1 MDEYVIDAKQSFE
14 NAIANLKTGMDKLRT
29 GQANPAMLSG
39 VTCDYY
45 GEKMPIMDLCQI
57 SRPEPRQLYVRPYS
71 REDIKPIAAGIA
83 AANLGVNP
91 QVEAD
96 GIRIIVAALTEDTRK
111 EIAKKASGKK
121 LRSRSA
127 TSAATRSPCSRMT
140 IPCPTITR
148 TAWKKISKR
157 KSMPSTNASKISSK
171 PSKTRSC
178 PSEDWD
184 M

>member
-29 GQANPAMLSG
+29 GQDNRAMLRG
-39 VTCDYY
+39 VTGDYY

-111 EIAKKASGKK
+111 EIAKKAKALGEEAKVAVRNIRRDTLSLLKDDDSMSDDYK
-121 LRSRSA
+121 DRVEEDLQKEVDA
-127 TSAATRSPCSRMT
+127 FN
-140 IPCPTITR
+140 
-148 TAWKKISKR
+148 KR
-157 KSMPSTNASKISSK
+157 I
-171 PSKTRSC
+171 
-178 PSEDWD
+178 EDLVKAKQD
-184 M
+184 EIMSI